1 MKNVKTDLAGLYA
14 ASKQSHNHMHHE
26 LPYRVFD
33 DVESVFENAH
43 SFGFG
48 FSISLFGGANEELIE
63 SFNAI
68 LKTFPEGDKWSY
80 QFVLVGNNQVGGLLE
95 QNQDLLTGRSAI
107 CDKFAANEAIYAKY
121 SATNGFGT
129 RLNRTYHYDLKNYT
143 AYFFV
148 STTDTKAAL
157 LDMRL
162 DVESELTQTGMNI
175 TRLNAAQLIEHCREH
190 LNFNASQD
198 RPISANYNE
207 YQPINTQILS
217 SDSEFIINRDCVNS
231 RHTPLDSDMKANT
244 SIVSLGLNRL
254 PNDFRLYSFP
264 NCLASLRETMQNVQC
279 PHRISV
285 NFFINNTGEQR
296 TKNDSKI
303 GSLTK
308 TVSSPMRILMPHA
321 ADELEERKEIQQGL
335 TAHEFKI
342 CTMAMNVTLYTT
354 HDKQRNHTKKAL
366 TTFRTAGL
374 DLIRVSML
382 QGLSA
387 LSTLPF
393 AMSEGFMDDT
403 LKAGLTFMM
412 KTSNLVNFLPI
423 VTDLKRLSGGLL
435 LPTMRHQLSFFDPF
449 NCGSDNYNITITGGS
464 GAGKSYFTQKLVKS
478 IFSRGG
484 KVWILDKGESYKKLT
499 QTLGGVYLN
508 KSKIFLNPFTHLD
521 NVVQVNK
528 SGTFGIIKDEDGN
541 AVDPIAEVLSNITTL
556 LATMASPNETL
567 LGFQEAMLG
576 DAILNAWR
584 ACGNHTLI
592 DDVQT
597 HLYQIAVEKGNDRR
611 ISDIAAQL
619 NKYCTNGIYGDIF
632 NKPSMLDPNC
642 HITTLELDGF
652 KGEELRPVVFA
663 LMVAI
668 NQQMFLAGQ
677 RSIPKICIIE
687 EAWSLMSGSN
697 EQSKNFINEGYR
709 TVRKFGGSFATVTQG
724 EKDFYANAE
733 SEAAM
738 NSSDIHFTLRQG
750 DGFNDYL
757 KAHPDNFTPFEQ
769 LMVKSFPRASDAGHS
784 CVMLKAGGR
793 TSFHRVFSDPWTR
806 SLLSTEPKEFEYCEN
821 VMKQGIPLLDAIE
834 QTAQYFYPKEM
845 AQFDAILADAAT
857 QECAKQSP
865 LENIA

>member
-1 MKNVKTDLAGLYA
+1 MKNIKTDLAGLFA
-14 ASKQSHNHMHHE
+14 ASKHSNNHMHQE

-33 DVESVFENAH
+33 DVEAVFENAN

-68 LKTFPEGDKWSY
+68 IKTFPEGDKWNY
-80 QFVLVGNNQVGGLLE
+80 QFVLVGNNQVGGILE
-95 QNQDLLTGRSAI
+95 QNQNLLSGRSPI
-107 CDKFAANEAIYAKY
+107 CDKFAANETIYAKY
-121 SATNGFGT
+121 SATNGFAT
-129 RLNRTYHYDLKNYT
+129 RLNRTYRYDLKNYKG
-143 AYFFV
+143 YFFV
-148 STTDTKAAL
+148 STTDSKAAL

-162 DVESELTQTGMNI
+162 DIESELTQTGMSI
-175 TRLNAAQLIEHCREH
+175 SRLSAAELIEHCREH
-190 LNFNASQD
+190 LNFNPAQD

-207 YQPINTQILS
+207 YQPINTQVLS
-217 SDSEFIINRDCVNS
+217 PDSEFIINRDCVNS
-231 RHTPLDSDMKANT
+231 RHTPLNNDNDTNT
-244 SIVSLGLNRL
+244 TLVNLGLKLL
-254 PNDFRLYSFP
+254 PNDFRLYAFP
-264 NCLASLRETMQNVQC
+264 NCIASLQATMNNLQC

-285 NFFINNTGEQR
+285 NFFINNTGEQE

-303 GSLTK
+303 TSLNK
-308 TVSSPMRILMPHA
+308 TVNSPMRLLMPRA
-321 ADELEERKEIQQGL
+321 VDELAERKEIQLGL

-342 CTMAMNVTLYTT
+342 CTMTMNVTLYTT
-354 HDKQRNHTKKAL
+354 PEQQRDHTKKAL
-366 TTFRTAGL
+366 NTFRTAGL
-374 DLIRVSML
+374 DLIRTNML
-382 QGLSA
+382 QGLNTLA
-387 LSTLPF
+387 TLPF
-393 AMSEGFMDDT
+393 AMSEGFMGDT
-403 LKAGLTFMM
+403 LKAGLGFMM

-423 VTDLKRLSGGLL
+423 VTDPQRLSGGLL

-449 NCGSDNYNITITGGS
+449 NCGSDNYNITVTGGS
-464 GAGKSYFTQKLVKS
+464 GAGKSFFTQALVKS
-478 IFSRGG
+478 IYSRGG

-508 KSKIFLNPFTHLD
+508 KSKIFLNPFTHLG
-521 NVVQVNK
+521 NVVEVK
-528 SGTFGIIKDEDGN
+528 ESGTFGTITDDDGN
-541 AVDPIAEVLSNITTL
+541 TVDPITVVLSNITAL

-567 LGFQEAMLG
+567 SGFQSAILG

-584 ACGNHTLI
+584 ACGNNTLI
-592 DDVQT
+592 DDVQA

-619 NKYCTNGIYGDIF
+619 NKYCTTGIFGDLF

-697 EQSKNFINEGYR
+697 EQSKEFINEGYR

-724 EKDFYANAE
+724 EKDFFANAE

-750 DGFNDYL
+750 DGFNDFIKL
-757 KAHPDNFTPFEQ
+757 HPDHFTPFEQ
-769 LMVKSFPRASDAGHS
+769 QMIKSFPRASDAGHS

-793 TSFHRVFSDPWTR
+793 GSFHRVFSDPWTR
-806 SLLSTEPKEFEYCEN
+806 AMLSTEPKEFECCEKLIN
-821 VMKQGIPLLDAIE
+821 QGVPLLEAIE
-834 QTAQYFYPKEM
+834 QTAQQFYPEDM
-845 AQFDAILADAAT
+845 AKFDAVLADAAA
-857 QECAKQSP
+857 QERAKQSP
-865 LENIA
+865 LEDVA